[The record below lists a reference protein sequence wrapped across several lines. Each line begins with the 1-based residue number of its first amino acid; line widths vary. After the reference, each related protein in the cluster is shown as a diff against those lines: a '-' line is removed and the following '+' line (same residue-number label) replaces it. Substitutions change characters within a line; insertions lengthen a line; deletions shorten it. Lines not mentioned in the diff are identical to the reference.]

1 MSTVMLSEI
10 PITRVSVKPSEQQI
24 LDWCCELTLSP
35 SPRNQ
40 TLQAISALD
49 DEGRSE
55 FLRLLNMN
63 HVIIRALEPVAR
75 YAALNGNSSLIAW
88 TGRTMNAEKARV
100 INALGAITFDEE
112 ELLTAR
118 DHYEHALAI
127 AREQGTRQIEGRAL
141 WSEAVLYGRSLRRRQ
156 C

>member
-10 PITRVSVKPSEQQI
+10 PVKQISVKPSEQQI

-35 SPRNQ
+35 SPSNQ
-40 TLQAISALD
+40 TLQAIAALD

-55 FLRLLNMN
+55 FLRLLNIN

-88 TGRTMNAEKARV
+88 TAHTMNVERARV
-100 INALGAITFDEE
+100 INAL
-112 ELLTAR
+112 
-118 DHYEHALAI
+118 
-127 AREQGTRQIEGRAL
+127 
-141 WSEAVLYGRSLRRRQ
+141 
-156 C
+156 